1 MANQAEVTKL
11 NMPVLTGQANVAE
24 VSKLV
29 MYVLL
34 EPGESGPD
42 TSNKQGH
49 VHTHFIVRS

>member
-11 NMPVLTGQANVAE
+11 VQYVATGKENVAE

-42 TSNKQGH
+42 TSNRQGH
-49 VHTHFIVRS
+49 VYSRIVRR